1 MVQARFAIGAGRADG
16 IWDLRAR
23 VADLRNAMA

>member
-1 MVQARFAIGAGRADG
+1 MVPARFAIGAGRTDG
-16 IWDLRAR
+16 FWGLCAR